1 LLLLLCATAATVS
14 PADYNADETQTS
26 LTYAARVKLI
36 TNNANKNQDG
46 AEVSR
51 LKAIIKK
58 LQAGEKVDLDA
69 AVSGSVDSSSSE
81 PEPAAVADDDQQST
95 AEEQDTGDQ
104 PDEADA

>member
-1 LLLLLCATAATVS
+1 VSLLLCTTTATVS

-58 LQAGEKVDLDA
+58 LQAGEKVDVDA
-69 AVSGSVDSSSSE
+69 AVSAVDNSSSE
-81 PEPAAVADDDQQST
+81 PEPTAEADHDQQGT
-95 AEEQDTGDQ
+95 AEEQDTSDQ
-104 PDEADA
+104 PDETDA

>member
-1 LLLLLCATAATVS
+1 VHNLSTVS

-58 LQAGEKVDLDA
+58 LQAGEKVDVDA
-69 AVSGSVDSSSSE
+69 AVSSAVDSSSSSE
-81 PEPAAVADDDQQST
+81 PEPAVAADDDVQYS
-95 AEEQDTGDQ
+95 AEEQDSGDQ